1 MWLGSEIPHFRV
13 GNELRMV
20 PLACWSSEKSSI
32 TGQKIKISS
41 TWPQFGALPNCL
53 NFGEFLGLLSFPP
66 GPSLPL
72 IHKVLFFFNTFTWEI
87 TRDISPAVFTP
98 LQDQRGNADATG
110 LFLGGGQTSN
120 VGSGGEGR
128 DGDDVRSNMRKF
140 LTPTKIKVVKIGEQH
155 FLTWQES
162 SREHPWKVFGWFV
175 TCRS

>member
-1 MWLGSEIPHFRV
+1 M
-13 GNELRMV
+13 
-20 PLACWSSEKSSI
+20 
-32 TGQKIKISS
+32 
-41 TWPQFGALPNCL
+41 
-53 NFGEFLGLLSFPP
+53 
-66 GPSLPL
+66 
-72 IHKVLFFFNTFTWEI
+72 
-87 TRDISPAVFTP
+87 FTP

-162 SREHPWKVFGWFV
+162 SREHPWKVFG
-175 TCRS
+175 